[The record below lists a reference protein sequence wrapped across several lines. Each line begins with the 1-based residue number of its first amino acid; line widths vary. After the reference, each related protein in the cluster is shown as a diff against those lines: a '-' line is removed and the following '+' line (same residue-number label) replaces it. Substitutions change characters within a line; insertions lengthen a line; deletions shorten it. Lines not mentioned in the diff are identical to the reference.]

1 MVMLGIIHTC
11 TALLYKPALT
21 EISSNYFDGI
31 KVRDPCPF
39 ISVLSLVGK
48 APISLGC
55 DEFAMGLRIDSPNRR
70 ELSRNCHETFAW
82 YSEWVAKV
90 LNM

>member
-11 TALLYKPALT
+11 TALLYKLALT

-39 ISVLSLVGK
+39 SSVLSLVGSVSAAYAVVPRSTLVLAHSFGGK
-48 APISLGC
+48 NFKKSKLSVTG
-55 DEFAMGLRIDSPNRR
+55 ERR
-70 ELSRNCHETFAW
+70 S
-82 YSEWVAKV
+82 S
-90 LNM
+90 